1 MKKILPSFI
10 LAFAL
15 LALAALSQAQAGL
28 VSAQWLYDNLENP
41 NLLLIDVRSSIDDG
55 GDRAS
60 FEQAHIPGS
69 LYSSYTDD
77 GWRENRGGV
86 TGLLPSVA
94 ALERL
99 VGSLGITPEH
109 HVVVIPAGSGPT
121 DFGSAARVYWTL
133 KYLGHAEVSLLNGG
147 FNGWQAEGFP
157 VASGSPEYHPVR
169 YTAEPQPALLADIP
183 EVESRL
189 ASRPQSLVDARPEA
203 FFTGQTQAGPVAAPG
218 TLPGAINFEHQS
230 FLVERNGVWYLDN
243 ALLNRQLAQKNLSLA
258 SDLVTF
264 CNTGH
269 WAATD
274 WFAFSEVAGLE
285 NIRLY
290 DGSMAEWAHSG
301 DRPLQV
307 PPRGISR
314 LIQRLQN

>member
-1 MKKILPSFI
+1 MKKILKSVL
-10 LAFAL
+10 LACGLSVFAL
-15 LALAALSQAQAGL
+15 NAQAGL
-28 VSAQWLYDNLENP
+28 VSSQWLKDRLDDESIIM
-41 NLLLIDVRSSIDDG
+41 IDVRSSIDEG

-60 FEQAHIPGS
+60 FEAAHIPGS

-86 TGLLPSVA
+86 TGLKPSVS

-99 VGSLGITPEH
+99 VGSLGVTPDR

-133 KYLGHAEVSLLNGG
+133 KYLGQEQVSLLNGG
-147 FNGWQAEGFP
+147 FKGWQAAGFP

-169 YTAEPQPALLADIP
+169 YVANPRPELLAELP
-183 EVESRL
+183 EIESRV

-230 FLVERNGVWYLDN
+230 FLVKRDGAWFLDESM
-243 ALLNRQLAQKNLSLA
+243 LERQLVANSLTDA

-285 NIRLY
+285 NISLY
-290 DGSMAEWAHSG
+290 DGSMAEWAHG
-301 DRPLQV
+301 GERVTQV
-307 PPRGISR
+307 PTRGISR
-314 LIQRLQN
+314 FLERFQN